1 MGLLG
6 ENSFWVV
13 KAALS
18 PLHDHRSPPVLG
30 ACRSDAPGCAHCLAP
45 SHLMGER
52 SQPWFHFCG
61 RHSRRRGRAGRRA
74 ASPAGRSSCIGARS
88 SAGATTEGC
97 IGEPHSACGDG
108 CARKRRPAKAYRAS
122 VVYTTLSPCAMGS
135 GAIVLYGIPSIVAG
149 EDRSFVGAAV
159 KLMSR
164 GIAVEAHQEE
174 ECVAILREFLR
185 ALPDHWNKGLVSRR
199 RHPGVGPLDR
209 VGGVMCPSMYR
220 ENSGRVRV
228 ESWCHQGEFLQV
240 HSLGCPP
247 ADQAENAFRGTD
259 GRVGGLDRVAP
270 RNSLRNPTSCTYQ
283 RQGSWGRRVDL
294 QSSKTLQG
302 LPGVDQGGPRHA
314 RTRGGG
320 HSALED
326 GGTCSSLSRLGPRG
340 VPLSNG

>member
-209 VGGVMCPSMYR
+209 VGGGGDVPVDVPREFRTSASGKLVSPGGISPSTFPWMPSSR
-220 ENSGRVRV
+220 SGRECLSRDGWPRRRPRSRSPEKFIT
-228 ESWCHQGEFLQV
+228 ESNVLYLSASGE
-240 HSLGCPP
+240 LGPESRP
-247 ADQAENAFRGTD
+247 SIEQNASR
-259 GRVGGLDRVAP
+259 A
-270 RNSLRNPTSCTYQ
+270 
-283 RQGSWGRRVDL
+283 SWGRSGRAPARSHAGRGAFRPGGWGDVL
-294 QSSKTLQG
+294 Q
-302 LPGVDQGGPRHA
+302 PVPPRPARGP
-314 RTRGGG
+314 
-320 HSALED
+320 SE
-326 GGTCSSLSRLGPRG
+326 
-340 VPLSNG
+340 